1 MNNNYLKVKVTN
13 LYGGTTAPSPV
24 PKKKAFVSYNNIL
37 LKTAK
42 SMTDNHLL
50 PGKFGGV
57 IQITIGD
64 ELLYYKCYYEGD
76 HFITLKLPP
85 TENQMKKIKKFF
97 ELNNVLDYE
106 NTKANM
112 KLGRTI
118 IKPIK
123 KDYMQSAFE
132 LTPTDENKIVPDN
145 HLYALCF
152 DHLEGGNRLKKYDE
166 VIKKQASADIVAQ
179 ISKKKFNN
187 VLGKNKDFTFFG
199 FYNHTTLAKD
209 MPKKIETAAVSTVHV
224 VWYDSSDQK
233 SKSKL
238 KLGDFV
244 SGSDESIVKFNKT
257 NKKNYFSIGIEREL
271 KKILYD
277 NKVQVG
283 FEPSIFDR
291 YYGKHGPMN
300 HEHFG
305 FMMF

>member
-1 MNNNYLKVKVTN
+1 MNNNYLKVKVNN
-13 LYGGTTAPSPV
+13 LYGGTTAPSLV

-42 SMTDNHLL
+42 SMTVNPLL

-57 IQITIGD
+57 IQITIGG

-76 HFITLKLPP
+76 TFKTLLLSP
-85 TENQMKKIKKFF
+85 TDNQIKKIKKFF

-106 NTKANM
+106 HTKANM

-118 IKPIK
+118 IKPINR
-123 KDYMQSAFE
+123 DYMQSAFD
-132 LTPTDENKIVPDN
+132 LTPTDENKIVPYD

-152 DHLEGGNRLKKYDE
+152 DHLEGGKLLKKYDE
-166 VIKKQASADIVAQ
+166 VIKKKASADIVAQ
-179 ISKKKFNN
+179 ISKQKFNKIM
-187 VLGKNKDFTFFG
+187 GKDKKFTFFG
-199 FYNHTTLAKD
+199 FYNHTTKASD
-209 MPKKIETAAVSTVHV
+209 MPKKIETASVSTVHV
-224 VWYDSSDQK
+224 VYYDSSDLI
-233 SKSKL
+233 SKL

-277 NKVQVG
+277 NKVQVS

-291 YYGKHGPMN
+291 YYGKHDPMN